1 MIDVEFRVYRGKKV
15 IYRALFPL
23 HQAPTARRQ
32 IEDLQHIA
40 HKQFRV
46 AHPDVGDAEIQEHW
60 AIPGQPD

>member
-23 HQAPTARRQ
+23 HQAPTARQ

-40 HKQFRV
+40 HRQFR
-46 AHPDVGDAEIQEHW
+46 ASHPHVNDAEVQEHW
-60 AIPGQPD
+60 AVPGQPD